1 MGKHIILI
9 GPMGAGK
16 SSLGR
21 RLAGRLKRPFYDCD
35 QYLEQ
40 RTGVSIT
47 TIFELEGE
55 QGFRQRE
62 HKSFIELITRNPAV
76 IATGGGIITQAVNHA
91 ELASDKNIVVYLK
104 ASIAAQLKRTSHDKS
119 RPLLQTSNRHAK
131 LSSLA
136 AQRNPLYEKFADI
149 IIDTDRQNIS
159 KSIEQI
165 ISQLEQIKL

>member
-16 SSLGR
+16 SSLGK
-21 RLAGRLKRPFYDCD
+21 RLAKRLKRPFYDCD
-35 QYLEQ
+35 QYLEE

-62 HKSFIELITRNPAV
+62 HKIFAELLAQDCGI
-76 IATGGGIITQAVNHA
+76 IATGGGIVTQSVNHTL
-91 ELASDKNIVVYLK
+91 LADDENSVVYLK
-104 ASIAAQLKRTSHDKS
+104 ASVASQQKRTSHDKS
-119 RPLLQTSNRHAK
+119 RPLLQTPNRHAK
-131 LSSLA
+131 LVTLA
-136 AQRNPLYEKFADI
+136 TQRNPLYEKFADI
-149 IIDTDRQNIS
+149 IVDTDRQNIG

-165 ISQLEQIKL
+165 ISQLEQP

>member
-16 SSLGR
+16 SSLGK
-21 RLAGRLKRPFYDCD
+21 RLAKRLKRPFYDCD
-35 QYLEQ
+35 QYLEE

-62 HKSFIELITRNPAV
+62 HKILTELLAHDSGI
-76 IATGGGIITQAVNHA
+76 IATGGGIVTESVNHA
-91 ELASDKNIVVYLK
+91 LLASDENIVVYLM
-104 ASIAAQLKRTSHDKS
+104 ASVASQQKRTSHDKS
-119 RPLLQTSNRHAK
+119 RPLLQTPNRHAK
-131 LSSLA
+131 LATLA
-136 AQRNPLYEKFADI
+136 AQRQPLYEKFADI
-149 IIDTDRQNIS
+149 VVDTDRQNIG

-165 ISQLEQIKL
+165 ISQLEQP